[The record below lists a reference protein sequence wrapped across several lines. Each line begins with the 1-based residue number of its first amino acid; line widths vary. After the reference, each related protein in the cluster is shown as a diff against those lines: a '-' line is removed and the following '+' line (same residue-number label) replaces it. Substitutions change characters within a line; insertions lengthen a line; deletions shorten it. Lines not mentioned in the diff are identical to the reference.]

1 MTKRTNDRLT
11 DPTQMPTVN
20 VGSWTTPAPA
30 PAASDSVRMPAM
42 ASPASGARSGAD
54 APGAGPVA
62 SDQRS
67 RPAQPAQRHTKRNVI
82 VVLLLVLVA
91 LAAWLAIWLFAC
103 NGASLFDPNART
115 GQAPY
120 KTEAEMQA
128 ELDRVVEEGMFN
140 ISIASVIEFADGA
153 SEGTAYIENVP
164 GNRYNMQVTIT
175 DDDMGEVLYESGVL
189 APNQYIEHIALS
201 RDLEPGTYEAT
212 ATFRALDP
220 TTFDEI
226 GQTAAAVSVVVMD

>member
-128 ELDRVVEEGMFN
+128 ELDRVVEEGMFK
-140 ISIASVIEFADGA
+140 IG
-153 SEGTAYIENVP
+153 
-164 GNRYNMQVTIT
+164 
-175 DDDMGEVLYESGVL
+175 
-189 APNQYIEHIALS
+189 
-201 RDLEPGTYEAT
+201 
-212 ATFRALDP
+212 RAH
-220 TTFDEI
+220 
-226 GQTAAAVSVVVMD
+226 V